1 MRPMICWAMCME
13 SLLLLISGVESEA
26 SEDASTRK
34 AKHNYLNSSLVRKR
48 YRFCKGFISGEHM
61 GSGAGEPGVSR
72 VLCKGKGRLFVLA
85 LLDTQ

>member
-1 MRPMICWAMCME
+1 
-13 SLLLLISGVESEA
+13 
-26 SEDASTRK
+26 
-34 AKHNYLNSSLVRKR
+34 
-48 YRFCKGFISGEHM
+48 M